1 MPSSRDYLSIDAPV
15 NHSQDNLQGEHTC
28 LFSVIMPVY
37 NGEMYLESAVQSV
50 IQQTMP
56 AWELL
61 IADDGSKDNSLA
73 IAKKMAEK
81 DSRIRV
87 VQHPDGGNRGVSAT
101 RNLAIGQARGEFL
114 AMLDCDDVWLPGK
127 LERDAEAISTYPGVV
142 FLYSR
147 AEVID
152 QHGVLMNHDHP
163 ALNRPA
169 VFGTGTPGML
179 TDAFLNIMKKDIQ
192 IPTSTVVC
200 RKEPALRSGGFDE
213 TTGDVED
220 TLLWYLVIEQGDL
233 FFHDRVL
240 VQYRIHEQSWNA
252 LNREA
257 SKRMGRRLHLYT
269 LLIERVTRDHRQL
282 VSRNLVF
289 TGNKILIRNCLL
301 YPWCRPALVIKKTGQ
316 ALKNPSVH
324 LRHKFL
330 LIAWVF
336 PSEIILLIPRLLKHV
351 LFPAR
356 NVRGKHPR

>member
-1 MPSSRDYLSIDAPV
+1 
-15 NHSQDNLQGEHTC
+15 
-28 LFSVIMPVY
+28 MPVY
-37 NGEMYLESAVQSV
+37 NGELYLESAVQSV

-56 AWELL
+56 DWELL

-73 IAKKMAEK
+73 IAVTMAEK

-87 VQHPDGGNRGVSAT
+87 LQHPDGGNRGVSAT
-101 RNLAIGQARGEFL
+101 RNLAISQARGEFL

-127 LERDAEAISTYPGVV
+127 LERDAEAIGTYPGLV

-152 QHGVLMNHDHP
+152 RDGVRMNQGDP

-200 RKEPALRSGGFDE
+200 KKEPVLKSGGFDE

-240 VQYRIHEQSWNA
+240 AQYRIHEQSWNA
-252 LNREA
+252 LNKEP

-269 LLIERVTRDHRQL
+269 LLIERVTMDHRPH
-282 VSRNLVF
+282 VSWNLVH
-289 TGNKILIRNCLL
+289 TGNRILIRNCLL
-301 YPWCRPALVIKKTGQ
+301 YPWPRPVFVMKKTGQ
-316 ALKNPSVH
+316 TLKNPSVH

-330 LIAWVF
+330 LITRIF
-336 PSEIILLIPRLLKHV
+336 PAEIIFLIPRLLKHV

-356 NVRGKHPR
+356 NVGSKHPR